1 MIVKVNRKEKK
12 MNKFIGKVMKYGLG
26 VVAFV
31 SLASVVK
38 AADDTNITAFAD
50 AATAAIDTTK
60 SKVVSIL
67 LTLFGLAVVYF
78 IYRKIRSAM
87 GK

>member
-38 AADDTNITAFAD
+38 AEDTNITAFAD
-50 AATAAIDTTK
+50 AATAAIDATK
-60 SKVVSIL
+60 SKVVGIL